1 MALRINTNVA
11 ALNAHKNMIK
21 NDNAL
26 SSSLE
31 RLSSGLRINKAA
43 DDASGMSI
51 ADSLRSQ
58 SLGLGQAIKNANDG
72 INIVQTA
79 DAALDESINII
90 NTIKTKSIQAAQDGQ
105 TTESRAAIQS
115 DITKLMEELDIIAKT
130 TSFNGQKLLSG
141 NFVDKKFQIGAYSG
155 ETVNISIA
163 SAESTK
169 IGHVTSGKLSL
180 ANDAPGSVEIAIYSN
195 LQDKNFELQATEV
208 GFTNSRENSMA
219 AVADSINKLSDVLG
233 ITAAAEV
240 KSSTSSFVGAGT
252 LSEFSINGVAMNGV
266 NVVES
271 DTDGSLAKA
280 INSKTSQ
287 HGVLATVSAEG
298 QLTLKSSDGRA
309 IEVKADDAGLQSV
322 FKGQDLSTVGH
333 VNLTQNGSNDIVITN
348 KDGGDV
354 VTLTNN
360 LDIQKSEAFTS
371 SATAEV
377 GSKIS
382 NNSVIGAGWTTNQD
396 IVASASFSSNI
407 ITSEATTLA
416 AGSVLGSGSVVVF
429 EGTVN
434 ATVTTSGTS
443 TSMTAPS
450 TLAVYSTIAG
460 GSILGIGT
468 EIGTGVE
475 LEGQTII
482 EATGAT
488 TSDNDI
494 ASGSVLTAGT
504 MLAANTELSG
514 MNVTI
519 EQTDPTVGDSTLIS
533 GSTLAAGTTLA
544 ATSVL
549 VSGTFIVE
557 GTAATT
563 TASTIASGTILGVGT
578 VLGNG
583 TSFSDD
589 VINVFQTGESTTTSS
604 IGSGSVLGA
613 GSVLKAGSYVMS
625 GLAAGVIGLDGTTYS
640 GTLTQDVTLRDNATF
655 SSGSGRIAAG
665 SIFANGTAFQSGS
678 AVYADMTLSA
688 ETTLTVNDEILNIGT
703 QLAGGSTLIGNTGV
717 NIGAELTLRNASN
730 IQEDITAKTGSV
742 LADGTSLIEGSSI
755 GADIT
760 LKNSATLDAGK
771 NITARAGSTLGADSS
786 LSSGSTINTNI
797 TLAQASTLG
806 AASAMTGITKEVIL
820 GEGSVLAEDSV
831 IREGSTIHGQV
842 NLGLKATF
850 TKDQSIGTGSTMEL
864 NDSFIRAG
872 STIGGDATTRQ
883 DLNVVNDAF
892 TLGAGTK
899 LAGGSMLSNGST
911 IGGTVTLSNDEKVAT
926 GTQMQLEA
934 GSSLADGS
942 IITAGTYLTNDITAA
957 DGTVYAAGNI
967 AESNITTGG
976 VNALSNAMTLKEGS
990 VMASG
995 STLAANA
1002 GGIAATAQLTDSSTA
1017 RLSEISVL
1025 TQEGAQIAIAV
1036 ADATLKDLDKVRADL
1051 GSVQNQLTSTIA
1063 NVSTTRVNVS
1073 SAESSIRD
1081 VDFAEESSNFTKLQI
1096 LQQAGTFAMSQA
1108 NASAQGV
1115 LSLLQ

>member
-21 NDNAL
+21 TDNSL
-26 SSSLE
+26 SASLE

-58 SLGLGQAIKNANDG
+58 AMGLGQAIKNANDG

-90 NTIKTKSIQAAQDGQ
+90 NTIKTKAIQAAQDGQ

-130 TSFNGQKLLSG
+130 TAFNGQKLLSG

-155 ETVNISIA
+155 ETVSISIA

-169 IGHVTSGKLSL
+169 IGHVTAGKLSL
-180 ANDAPGSVEIAIYSN
+180 ANDAPGTVEIAIYSS

-208 GFTNSRENSMA
+208 GYTNSRENSMA

-240 KSSTSSFVGAGT
+240 KSSTSSFIGAGT
-252 LSEFSINGVAMNGV
+252 LSEFSINGVTMNGV
-266 NVVES
+266 NVAES
-271 DTDGSLAKA
+271 DTDGSLVKA

-298 QLTLKSSDGRA
+298 QLTLKSTDGRA
-309 IEVKADDAGLQSV
+309 IEVKADDAGLLSV

-333 VNLTQNGSNDIVITN
+333 INLTQNGSNDIVITN

-360 LDIQKSEAFTS
+360 MDILKSEEFTS
-371 SATAEV
+371 SATAAV

-382 NNSVIGAGWTTNQD
+382 NTSVIGAGWTTNQD
-396 IVASASFSSNI
+396 IVASAAFSSNI

-416 AGSVLGSGSVVVF
+416 AGSVIGSGSVVVF
-429 EGTVN
+429 NGTVN
-434 ATVTTSGTS
+434 ADVTTSGTS
-443 TSMTAPS
+443 TSLTAPS
-450 TLAVYSTIAG
+450 TMAIYSTIAS

-468 EIGTGVE
+468 EIGTGVT
-475 LEGQTII
+475 LKGLSII
-482 EATGAT
+482 NATGTTTAT
-488 TSDNDI
+488 NDI
-494 ASGSVLTAGT
+494 ASGSVLAAGT
-504 MLAANTELSG
+504 VLAANTELSG
-514 MNVTI
+514 MDATI
-519 EQTDPTVGDSTLIS
+519 MQTDPTVGDSTLIS
-533 GSTLAAGTTLA
+533 GTTLAAGTMLA
-544 ATSVL
+544 ATTVL
-549 VSGTFIVE
+549 VSGTFTVE
-557 GTAATT
+557 ATGATT
-563 TASTIASGTILGVGT
+563 TNSTVGSGTILGVGT

-583 TSFSDD
+583 TTLEGNDID
-589 VINVFQTGESTTTSS
+589 VIQTSATTATSS
-604 IGSGSVLGA
+604 IGSGSVIAA
-613 GSVLKAGSYVMS
+613 GSVLRAGSYVGS
-625 GLAAGVIGLDGTTYS
+625 GAAEGITGLDGTTYS
-640 GTLTQDVTLRDNATF
+640 GTLAQDVVLRDNATF
-655 SSGSGRIAAG
+655 VSGYGRIAAG
-665 SIFANGTAFQSGS
+665 STFANGTSFHSGS
-678 AVYADMTLSA
+678 VIYGDMTLASDITIGA
-688 ETTLTVNDEILNIGT
+688 SGQTLKIGT
-703 QLAGGSTLIGNTGV
+703 QLAGGSSIIGNAGV
-717 NIGAELTLRNASN
+717 KIGTDITLRNAAS
-730 IQEDITAKTGSV
+730 IREDITLKTGSV
-742 LADGTSLIEGSSI
+742 LAEGTSLIQGSKI

-760 LKNSATLDAGK
+760 LATASTLDANK
-771 NITARAGSTLGADSS
+771 AVDALAGSIIGEGSS
-786 LSSGSTINTNI
+786 LQTGSKINTNI

-806 AASAMTGITKEVIL
+806 ADTSMKNITQEVVL
-820 GEGSVLAEDSV
+820 GTGSVLAEDSV
-831 IREGSTIHGQV
+831 IRQGSTLYGQV
-842 NLGLKATF
+842 NIGKKVTF
-850 TKDQSIGTGSTMEL
+850 SKDQSIGVGSTIEL
-864 NDSFIRAG
+864 NDSFIKAG
-872 STIGGDATTRQ
+872 STVGGEATTRQ
-883 DLNVVNDAF
+883 DMNIVNGAF

-899 LAGGSMLSNGST
+899 LAGGSALANGST
-911 IGGTVTLSNDEKVAT
+911 IGGTITLSNAEKVAT

-942 IITAGTYLTNDITAA
+942 VIAAGTYLTNNITAA

-967 AESNITTGG
+967 AESDITTGG
-976 VNALSNAMTLKEGS
+976 VNVLSNAMTLKAGS
-990 VMASG
+990 VMADG
-995 STLAANA
+995 STIAANA
-1002 GGIAATAQLTDSSTA
+1002 GGIAATAQLSDSSTV
-1017 RLSEISVL
+1017 RLSEVNVL
-1025 TQEGAQIAIAV
+1025 TQESAQIAIAV

-1063 NVSTTRVNVS
+1063 NISTTKVNVN

-1081 VDFAEESSNFTKLQI
+1081 VDFAEEAANFTKMQI
-1096 LQQAGTFAMSQA
+1096 LAQAGSFAMSQA
-1108 NASAQGV
+1108 NASAQTV